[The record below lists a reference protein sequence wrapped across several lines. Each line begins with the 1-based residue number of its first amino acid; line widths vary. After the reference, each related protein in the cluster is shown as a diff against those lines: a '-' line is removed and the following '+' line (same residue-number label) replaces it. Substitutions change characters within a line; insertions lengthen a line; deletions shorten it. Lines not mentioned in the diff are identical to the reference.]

1 MSGSLLATKNKAY
14 KPKPKKDLKAIA
26 TPLNGRSCDKKR
38 NNQSKRFCKIKVKSK
53 KYPPESALL
62 RRAKLV
68 GYQRYSGVSAKY
80 ERVGETLSK
89 LDNGTPYS
97 SLSEDERFLV
107 DHHLNKISGW
117 VFLNRAE
124 RTAKCHQYKH
134 VTYHMGK
141 EIIHAHKCK
150 DRLCVACNALKA
162 RANAKLLA
170 EYLVDSGIASDPNT
184 RLFML
189 TFTVKNLKVEECHNA
204 VNVMHR
210 AFNYLFTTEKNG
222 LKDRF
227 APPGKG
233 GYLRG
238 TEVLGTQ
245 TDLAHGLVHP
255 HIHVL
260 VLVDWAYYSD
270 KKAKRFINMRA
281 KKHELSKMWQRALL
295 LKKNR
300 KIKDYATGKD
310 IEMELEGKIVDM
322 RVVYNGDEFADKDR
336 ETTSTALYKPIHEV
350 NKGFSTLPKKTGY
363 VEEWVEVKKEK
374 LAQKISYPT
383 LLASGEQIKRMKVD
397 YFMKFCEQTRG
408 LKLWS
413 SGGIFVNLADKI
425 EEENDDEEGDEEDE
439 EAMGSKCG
447 LKGETLPNPERL
459 EVYRVKEGLTFEEAQ
474 GVFNKKSV
482 ACFADCIGSCGS
494 VVGNEYPTLAKIHRQ
509 ELTPKI
515 RDSLEGV
522 SAEVAEKLRNPNF
535 MADTPIALALHTLTL
550 ALLHKWTAERFKA
563 KDTEVTEGG
572 WVASQLRKAF
582 VYDGV
587 NKALNS
593 SFSMFSYVNPGI
605 EDLHARITGVDK
617 KTLKKMKAFDRDELI
632 YSALNPVDPN
642 DEDEEPPKAQAVQE
656 SKEPQEL
663 RVSEVPPPEVYGK
676 WYVPPQ
682 QDPQRVHAW
691 YVESV
696 RKSTRSKPKP
706 SPRRS
711 VVKKCASLFSAL
723 DKLEPSVSSARVA
736 GVEPSN
742 PFVPDNYQPPTK
754 TDKPAKASKKKKE
767 RGEHPYLKRKR
778 EQAQRALVA
787 EDKELIAFSFAS
799 DSECAPVDYD
809 PSVFGDPQ
817 DTFIPDDWQTPDDA
831 FSDVAFAMCEA
842 QTDETNLHF
851 T

>member
-1 MSGSLLATKNKAY
+1 MKTNHSTKNKAY

-26 TPLNGRSCDKKR
+26 TPLNRHSCDKKR

-53 KYPPESALL
+53 KYPPDSALL

-68 GYQRYSGVSAKY
+68 GYQRYSGVSAKFAA
-80 ERVGETLSK
+80 VGETLSK

-107 DHHLNKISGW
+107 DNHLNKISGW
-117 VFLNRAE
+117 TFLNRARYTE
-124 RTAKCHQYKH
+124 DCHKRMH
-134 VTYHMGK
+134 AAYHMGK
-141 EIIHAHKCK
+141 DIVHAHKCK
-150 DRLCVACNALKA
+150 DRLCVACNAL
-162 RANAKLLA
+162 RAGANSRLIAD
-170 EYLVDSGIASDPNT
+170 YLIDNGIASDPNT

-189 TFTVKNLKVEECHNA
+189 TFTIKNLKVEECHNA
-204 VNVMHR
+204 VSVMHK

-238 TEVLGTQ
+238 TEVLGEK

-260 VLVDWAYYSD
+260 VLVDWAYYTD
-270 KKAKRFINMRA
+270 KKAGRYINMCD

-300 KIKDYATGKD
+300 KIKDYATGEP
-310 IEMELEGKIVDM
+310 IEMELEGKIVHLKKFS
-322 RVVYNGDEFADKDR
+322 YNGSKFADKGAR
-336 ETTSTALYKPIHEV
+336 ASAAKLYASIYEV
-350 NKGFSTLPKKTGY
+350 NKGLGALPKETGHV
-363 VEEWVEVKKEK
+363 VEWSEEEEEDKEELEK
-374 LAQKISYPT
+374 LIRYPD
-383 LLASGEQIKRMKVD
+383 LVASSEQIRRMKLDYFMQFCEQIK
-397 YFMKFCEQTRG
+397 G
-408 LKLWS
+408 LKLWGA
-413 SGGIFVNLADKI
+413 GGIFANLADKI
-425 EEENDDEEGDEEDE
+425 EEEGDGDEDDEEAID
-439 EAMGSKCG
+439 SKRG
-447 LKGETLPNPERL
+447 LKSEILPNPERL
-459 EVYRVKEGLTFEEAQ
+459 EVYEANERKLAAFKGEKEIFSQE
-474 GVFNKKSV
+474 SV
-482 ACFADCIGSCGS
+482 SCFADCIGSCGS

-535 MADTPIALALHTLTL
+535 MADTPIAVALHTLTL
-550 ALLHKWTAERFKA
+550 ALLHKWTAKKFKD

-632 YSALNPVDPN
+632 HSALNPVNPN
-642 DEDEEPPKAQAVQE
+642 DEYEGPPVQE
-656 SKEPQEL
+656 PKEPKEL
-663 RVSEVPPPEVYGK
+663 RASEVPPPEVYGK

-696 RKSTRSKPKP
+696 RKSTRSKPKL
-706 SPRRS
+706 STRRS

-723 DKLEPSVSSARVA
+723 DKLEPSVPSARVA
-736 GVEPSN
+736 GVEPEN

-754 TDKPAKASKKKKE
+754 ADKPAKASKKKKE

-778 EQAQRALVA
+778 EQAQRLVMV
-787 EDKELIAFSFAS
+787 EGQSELIALSLS
-799 DSECAPVDYD
+799 LS
-809 PSVFGDPQ
+809 
-817 DTFIPDDWQTPDDA
+817 
-831 FSDVAFAMCEA
+831 
-842 QTDETNLHF
+842 LK
-851 T
+851 